1 MTTTA
6 REYLVNRFQTDAA
19 VLRERVALMA
29 RGTKVPGPDAA
40 TSSRM
45 ADACDE
51 VVAMLMAIASNGD
64 ADAELDAI
72 MALVPLL
79 ERRASEQQS
88 NPAVRSVYAGAATRI
103 REVRSAEAQSAQADG
118 TPSEEL
124 DDTDDTVGDLEDA
137 DDLDDVD
144 DDDVDDDTI
153 VFDDD
158 DDSADGSK

>member
-6 REYLVNRFQTDAA
+6 RDYLVNRFQTDAV

-40 TSSRM
+40 TSRRM

-51 VVAMLMAIASNGD
+51 VVAMLLAIASSVH
-64 ADAELDAI
+64 AAPELEAI

-79 ERRASEQQS
+79 EHRATEQQS

-103 REVRSAEAQSAQADG
+103 REVRLAEAQSSPAEG
-118 TPSEEL
+118 VP
-124 DDTDDTVGDLEDA
+124 A
-137 DDLDDVD
+137 DDLDDLDEAELTDENDDEVDD
-144 DDDVDDDTI
+144 DDDVDDDVI
-153 VFDDD
+153 VFDEDD
-158 DDSADGSK
+158 DRAHGTT

>member
-29 RGTKVPGPDAA
+29 RGTNVPGPDAM

-45 ADACDE
+45 ADACDD
-51 VVAMLMAIASNGD
+51 VVAMLMAMASNGD

-118 TPSEEL
+118 TSSAEL
-124 DDTDDTVGDLEDA
+124 DDTDIA
-137 DDLDDVD
+137 DDALDNGDDVDDLD
-144 DDDVDDDTI
+144 DDDVDDDVI
-153 VFDDD
+153 VFDEE